1 MCLMADQ
8 MRVLK
13 QRLNEMVPNL
23 KIFLD
28 VDDLKS
34 GKGAESVDTSLN
46 ILVMVSDGYFRSP
59 NCAHM
64 ATQGQN
70 EHGTT
75 HYILMIVAMANY

>member
-1 MCLMADQ
+1 MQQTNVRSVVCLMADQ

-59 NCAHM
+59 NCAP
-64 ATQGQN
+64 
-70 EHGTT
+70 HGYTR
-75 HYILMIVAMANY
+75 IN